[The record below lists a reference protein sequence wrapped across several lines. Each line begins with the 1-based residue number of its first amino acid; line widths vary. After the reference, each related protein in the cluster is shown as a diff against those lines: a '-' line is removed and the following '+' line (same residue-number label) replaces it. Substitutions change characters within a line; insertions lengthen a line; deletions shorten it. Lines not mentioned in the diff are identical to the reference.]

1 MAFDLI
7 SWEEFLEKPTPDPL
21 SRAAQLLRSG
31 YREDARELLVGF
43 LKDNPNSA
51 KAWWLMSY
59 AVNNP
64 DQQVSCLNR
73 VLMLSPNHSG
83 AQSRLAALTGESGE
97 TSTDTI
103 RTTSGRKTASLS
115 RPAMALLVAF
125 GCIGFL
131 IVGYFGYQ
139 IFFSP
144 SNLLPTQASVAQ
156 NPGSGLISTLE
167 PSFTWTSTPTLQ
179 PTSTLT
185 VPPKATVTPL
195 ISNTPTSDPN
205 TTRTPIPENLIGIGS
220 GQYPPDFTLINAVTN
235 ADVSLRDYIGQPV
248 IIVFLNTMSPE
259 SGLEMPEL
267 QSVYEKYQDQGLVVL
282 GIGVGASQS
291 ALRTYTGRFGG
302 LTFPLLSDWEHEI
315 ASTYEIDTVPTN
327 FFIRKNG
334 RIWQVSVGML
344 KADELDAT
352 IASILK
358 VP

>member
-1 MAFDLI
+1 MAQ
-7 SWEEFLEKPTPDPL
+7 PTPDPL
-21 SRAAQLLRSG
+21 SRAAELLRSG
-31 YREDARELLVGF
+31 YQEDARALLVGF

-59 AVNNP
+59 AASDA
-64 DQQVSCLNR
+64 DQQISCLNR
-73 VLMLSPNHSG
+73 VLMLSPNHSK
-83 AQSRLAALTGESGE
+83 AQARLAALTGESDE
-97 TSTDTI
+97 ISTTNF
-103 RTTSGRKTASLS
+103 SPKKTSLS
-115 RPAMALLVAF
+115 LPAIALLVIF

-131 IVGYFGYQ
+131 AVGYFGYR

-144 SNLLPTQASVAQ
+144 STAQPTQTLVAQ
-156 NPGSGLISTLE
+156 NSDPGLITTSELS
-167 PSFTWTSTPTLQ
+167 PTWTSTPLPQ
-179 PTSTLT
+179 PTSTPT
-185 VPPKATVTPL
+185 VPPAATMTPL
-195 ISNTPTSDPN
+195 ISSTPTLDPN
-205 TTRTPIPENLIGIGS
+205 TTRTPIPENQVGIGS

-235 ADVSLRDYIGQPV
+235 AEVNLRDYVGHPL

-259 SGLEMPEL
+259 AGLEMPEL

-282 GIGVGASQS
+282 GIGIGASQP

-302 LTFPLLSDWEHEI
+302 LTFPLLSDWEHDI
-315 ASTYEIDTVPTN
+315 AGMYEVDTVPTN

-334 RIWQVSVGML
+334 RIWQVSVGIL